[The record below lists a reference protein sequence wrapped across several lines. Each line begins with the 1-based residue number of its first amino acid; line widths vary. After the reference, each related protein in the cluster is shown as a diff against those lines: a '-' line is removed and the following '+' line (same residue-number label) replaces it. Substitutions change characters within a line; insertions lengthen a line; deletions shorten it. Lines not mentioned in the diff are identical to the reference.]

1 MWIAL
6 ERAIEALGVAEDR
19 LETSPELT
27 ELIAEELR
35 VAIRALDV
43 LVGRV
48 DVEHILDD
56 IFANFCIGK

>member
-1 MWIAL
+1 M
-6 ERAIEALGVAEDR
+6 
-19 LETSPELT
+19 T